1 MSTLNQVFVSLL
13 TAAVLASSTPAAFA
27 QTPAA
32 ASNTP
37 ATTTTKTR
45 QRFATKT
52 SEDKTAEAN
61 TSETN
66 KRHGKRGSE
75 PDEVRP
81 PVKLNDSL
89 EDVLVSDTPAS
100 TSGNK
105 SVSLEDVLVSDTP
118 STTMAGA
125 KTKDKPT
132 DVPAD
137 TQANRHEQASE
148 EAAVVPYYNNF
159 FNTYRL
165 GPEDVVS
172 VSVFG
177 QDRYSRSGIIIPP
190 SGRISLALIPGGVF
204 VNGKTVDEV
213 AEAIK
218 KSYDEYI
225 IDPQVSVSLDKASS
239 YRYSVIG
246 DVAQPGIRLM
256 SHRMTVT
263 EALGEAGGVLQTG
276 DRSRVVVLRRQADGN
291 LKPIPVNVSAIYKGK
306 APDVTYLVPGDQV
319 IVPGNKLKSFQKIM
333 SFFPIL
339 SFARIFTGGI
349 FP

>member
-1 MSTLNQVFVSLL
+1 MVVLIAATVVVFSS
-13 TAAVLASSTPAAFA
+13 AASA
-27 QTPAA
+27 QTPDGPG
-32 ASNTP
+32 N
-37 ATTTTKTR
+37 KTR
-45 QRFATKT
+45 QRFVTKT
-52 SEDKTAEAN
+52 DPKSTQDATAKPAKPTRSGTMPVSGGRKAEA
-61 TSETN
+61 ET
-66 KRHGKRGSE
+66 
-75 PDEVRP
+75 PDSAAKNLESVLLADP
-81 PVKLNDSL
+81 PDSKKTGASGAAAPSDIP
-89 EDVLVSDTPAS
+89 EDA
-100 TSGNK
+100 
-105 SVSLEDVLVSDTP
+105 
-118 STTMAGA
+118 A
-125 KTKDKPT
+125 
-132 DVPAD
+132 
-137 TQANRHEQASE
+137 ANRHEQASE

-177 QDRYSRSGIIIPP
+177 QDRYSRAGIIIPP
-190 SGRISLALIPGGVF
+190 SGRISLALIPGGIF